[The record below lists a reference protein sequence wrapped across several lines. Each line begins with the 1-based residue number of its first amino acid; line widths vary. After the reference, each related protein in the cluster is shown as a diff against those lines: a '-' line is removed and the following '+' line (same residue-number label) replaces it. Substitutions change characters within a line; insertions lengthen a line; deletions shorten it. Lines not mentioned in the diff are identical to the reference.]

1 MNGYDFDKT
10 IYDGDST
17 TDFFFYVIF
26 HRPYLLVFIPY
37 FLLMITLYGLKIIS
51 KKRIKELLFFFI
63 PWHKNIEKI
72 VNKFWEKHAN
82 KIFDWYARQ
91 KKDDDLIISASLD
104 FILNPIISILINK
117 K

>member
-82 KIFDWYARQ
+82 KIFDWYA
-91 KKDDDLIISASLD
+91 I
-104 FILNPIISILINK
+104 
-117 K
+117 